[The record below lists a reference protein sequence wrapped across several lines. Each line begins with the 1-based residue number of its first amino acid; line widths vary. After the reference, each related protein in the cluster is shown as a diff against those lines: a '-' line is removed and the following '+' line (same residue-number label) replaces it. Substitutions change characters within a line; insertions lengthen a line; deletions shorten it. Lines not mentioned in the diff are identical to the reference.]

1 MANGKFME
9 YVNEQRR
16 IGKSNKQIAT
26 SLGMSLK
33 HFLSQVGKA
42 TDIKE
47 EKPKEM
53 PKVQAK
59 AKEVTKAPDKKPTNE
74 KTKPDKDSE
83 EPVVVLETKPED
95 DFDWMD

>member
-1 MANGKFME
+1 MSNGKFME

-42 TDIKE
+42 TEIKD
-47 EKPKEM
+47 EM
-53 PKVQAK
+53 PKETPRVQVK
-59 AKEVTKAPDKKPTNE
+59 AKEATK
-74 KTKPDKDSE
+74 KTESDKDPE
-83 EPVVVLETKPED
+83 EPVVVLKTKPED

>member
-16 IGKSNKQIAT
+16 IGRSNKQIAT

-42 TDIKE
+42 TDIKD
-47 EKPKEM
+47 EKPKET
-53 PKVQAK
+53 PKAQAK
-59 AKEVTKAPDKKPTNE
+59 AKEATK
-74 KTKPDKDSE
+74 KTKPDKDPE

>member
-1 MANGKFME
+1 MSNGKFME

-42 TDIKE
+42 TEIKDE
-47 EKPKEM
+47 T
-53 PKVQAK
+53 PKVQTK
-59 AKEVTKAPDKKPTNE
+59 AKEATK
-74 KTKPDKDSE
+74 KTEPGKDPE
-83 EPVVVLETKPED
+83 EPVVVLKTKPED

>member
-1 MANGKFME
+1 MANIKFME

-16 IGKSNKQIAT
+16 IGRNNKQIAT
-26 SLGMSLK
+26 SLGMSMK

-42 TDIKE
+42 AEIKD
-47 EKPKEM
+47 EKPKET

-59 AKEVTKAPDKKPTNE
+59 EKEVTKKTEPDKN
-74 KTKPDKDSE
+74 SE